1 MKMFDD
7 TFKEKKVRELTRM
20 EKKWARMTGSTG
32 ASFNNFKMGFMMG
45 SMVGGGFGAVM
56 GCYQAYVNRTLLL
69 IPLTMIA
76 SGGSFGFFMG
86 LGMTFR
92 GEG

>member
-1 MKMFDD
+1 MFDD
-7 TFKEKKVRELTRM
+7 TFKEKEKRALTRM
-20 EKKWARMTGSTG
+20 ERKWDRMTGATG
-32 ASFNNFKMGFMMG
+32 QSFNNFKMGFMMG

-56 GCYQAYVNRTLLL
+56 GAYQAYATRQLLM

-92 GEG
+92 SEA